1 MAQIRLRIVGE
12 SLIELGARQLKPE
25 WRQLFALLLVLGVDN
40 HRNFSRSELIELL
53 YSDDE
58 PPHDPPHDPPHRLRQ
73 LLYRARRM
81 GAPLSLAGGS
91 VRVNA
96 GDVINAH
103 AQLLNGGW
111 EARRAHLTLGFEML
125 PHYSV
130 ATGTP
135 LDRWL
140 ETHRQQSHLAMRQQ
154 LIGDFAIARRRAD
167 WRYLE
172 SLARGALEL
181 DPLNETAILAL
192 AEATARLGSKALAVS
207 ILDAYRSELGEARLN
222 LSLPASLL
230 EKRIEA
236 SRERSMASRRALVP
250 MVGREREL
258 AALLAQ
264 WQSARQG
271 TASLV
276 TLTGNKSVGKSRL
289 AEEFASNALLG
300 GSGHVITLGMSP
312 TDQDRPLSLFAG
324 LANRLSS
331 LPGAA
336 GCHPSSFQA
345 LGRLSGSIPLPA
357 AVNPENTNSTYSDVA
372 VRNAIC
378 DLVACVCDER
388 AVLVIVDD
396 AEHLDE
402 ASAQLLDTMLSRVS
416 DKRLMV
422 LLCGTSARCAPLQH
436 LGTLHLDALSTSP
449 SEELWRSLLAAHDI
463 QLSDA
468 TTQTCLDA
476 AAGNPGHLEMLAQQ
490 AIQEPD
496 HFLIP
501 VDLITLTD
509 HRLSQLPVHARYAL
523 EAIVILD
530 DAATTSSVAYLT
542 GLSTYELLTALH
554 ALEEGDW
561 IMNTPTGVR
570 CRSGLITE
578 RVRATSSGTVTSLM
592 EGRAATYFEEEQSG
606 DRWSPTTAWR
616 IAAHWQRAGEPR
628 KARAYQRACWQHA
641 VSIGQPMRAST
652 AIGEVLATT
661 ADPEDRAPLLDDLIG
676 SLLAAGDL
684 KAVVPAVIER
694 RRLSPRVHDTASR
707 AAQLAFDEDEAQ
719 WTRNANPEVSVDS
732 FRRHLES
739 PLLNPHRRLRAARLL
754 IMAAEGDLD
763 RELANYTITNCQNI
777 SADDLHSQL
786 LLRYVGLIYHTI
798 FGDASHAL
806 RIADDIQ
813 AATRQVERSW
823 YTLML
828 DRNCAF
834 ARQLVGT
841 DPSDIG
847 CYERGFAQALDAS
860 MTAIALW
867 FAGSLMSVLVDNG
880 DLAGARSW
888 RTTAEGL
895 AEAFAGEDLP
905 IDYLG
910 AQIDLALLE
919 SDFKKARLY
928 LGLTQECAR
937 YQTRRLRNEL
947 FIYRL
952 RVEQF
957 SNSHLATASEIEQLL
972 EYHELG
978 KGLTRHDDHVAVM
991 WEALNA
997 VGETRRASALLSD
1010 YLILHRRERRPPRY
1024 MLRLRTQND
1033 PAWEQVSAKEL

>member
-1 MAQIRLRIVGE
+1 M
-12 SLIELGARQLKPE
+12 KPE

-40 HRNFSRSELIELL
+40 HRDFSRSELIELL

-81 GAPLSLAGGS
+81 GAPLSLAGGT

-436 LGTLHLDALSTSP
+436 LGTLHLDALSMSP

-641 VSIGQPMRAST
+641 VSIGQPASACL
-652 AIGEVLATT
+652 AIKEAMATSSEPVEH
-661 ADPEDRAPLLDDLIG
+661 ASLLDDLIG
-676 SLLAAGDL
+676 ALQAAGDM
-684 KAVVPAVIER
+684 PAVIPAVSER
-694 RRLSPRVHDTASR
+694 RALGSRVHDSPCRIAE
-707 AAQLAFDEDEAQ
+707 LAFDADEAQ
-719 WTRNANPEVSVDS
+719 WKQRSNPAVHVEAL
-732 FRRHLES
+732 REHLES
-739 PLLNPHRRLRAARLL
+739 PLLNSRRRLRAARMLL
-754 IMAAEGDLD
+754 MAAEGDLD
-763 RELANYTITNCQNI
+763 RDLAVYAITRCATVVPEDAM
-777 SADDLHSQL
+777 SEL
-786 LLRYVGLIYHTI
+786 LLNHVSLIYHTI
-798 FGDASHAL
+798 FGSANEAL
-806 RIADDIQ
+806 AIADAIETQ
-813 AATRQVERSW
+813 ARQLEISW
-823 YTLML
+823 YSLVSQL
-828 DRNCAF
+828 NCAF
-834 ARQLVGT
+834 ARQLAGVA
-841 DPSDIG
+841 DSD
-847 CYERGFAQALDAS
+847 YSRLERGFAQAVDAS
-860 MTAIALW
+860 MHSIALT
-867 FAGSLMSVLVDNG
+867 FSGYLTSSLLDDG
-880 DLAGARSW
+880 DLAAAKKWLKRSE
-888 RTTAEGL
+888 AL
-895 AEAFAGEDLP
+895 AESFDELDLMP
-905 IDYLG
+905 DFLG
-910 AQIDLALLE
+910 AEVDISLLDGNLKRAMRFMDLME
-919 SDFKKARLY
+919 R
-928 LGLTQECAR
+928 CAFR
-937 YQTRRLRNEL
+937 YQSVRQRNEL
-947 FIYRL
+947 LIYRL
-952 RVEQF
+952 RVQRYRGDY
-957 SNSHLATASEIEQLL
+957 SSASARMEELL
-972 EYHELG
+972 RFHMLG
-978 KGLTRHDDHVAVM
+978 RSFTRHDDHMEVL
-991 WEALNA
+991 WTALNDA
-997 VGETRRASALLSD
+997 GKPEQASSLLSD
-1010 YLILHRRERRPPRY
+1010 YLAHYRRERRPCRY
-1024 MLRLRTQND
+1024 FLRQSTARD
-1033 PAWEQVSAKEL
+1033 PVWDRLTADSTPG